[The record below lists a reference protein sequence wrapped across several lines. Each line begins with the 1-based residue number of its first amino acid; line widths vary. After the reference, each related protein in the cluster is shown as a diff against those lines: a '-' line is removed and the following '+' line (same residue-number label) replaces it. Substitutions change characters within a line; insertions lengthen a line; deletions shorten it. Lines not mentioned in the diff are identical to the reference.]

1 MVTYEVCK
9 VRSLSFVTTSLR
21 RNPQQ
26 TRDRILAAALQEF
39 STRGLSGARVD
50 TIARRARIN
59 KRILYHYFGNKR
71 NLYHEI
77 VRLKLTEKEK
87 LKWNDPDAPSE
98 GLSAWYAIASDDP
111 VWIRIMQWEA
121 LERGDGDLVGERR
134 ARMQTICAALRARQ
148 KQGRLAGDL
157 DTELLL
163 ILMVG
168 LSVTPTAFPQVVR
181 LVTGGP
187 ASAPSF
193 QRRWRAFLNRFAE
206 RLLPCS
212 SPE

>member
-1 MVTYEVCK
+1 MNFELTDEQTMLREAAIDRWL
-9 VRSLSFVTTSLR
+9 RSLT
-21 RNPQQ
+21 
-26 TRDRILAAALQEF
+26 
-39 STRGLSGARVD
+39 
-50 TIARRARIN
+50 
-59 KRILYHYFGNKR
+59 
-71 NLYHEI
+71 
-77 VRLKLTEKEK
+77 
-87 LKWNDPDAPSE
+87 PD
-98 GLSAWYAIASDDP
+98 
-111 VWIRIMQWEA
+111 
-121 LERGDGDLVGERR
+121 ER
-134 ARMQTICAALRARQ
+134 AALRARQ

>member
-111 VWIRIMQWEA
+111 VWIRIMQ
-121 LERGDGDLVGERR
+121 
-134 ARMQTICAALRARQ
+134 
-148 KQGRLAGDL
+148 
-157 DTELLL
+157 
-163 ILMVG
+163 
-168 LSVTPTAFPQVVR
+168 
-181 LVTGGP
+181 
-187 ASAPSF
+187 
-193 QRRWRAFLNRFAE
+193 
-206 RLLPCS
+206 
-212 SPE
+212 